1 MALKAQ
7 GGLGEHPE
15 SGLSTPRI
23 RLLTAV
29 AVTAVALLAVSS
41 ARLAAADTVP
51 KPPHVWLDADRE
63 SLPFQGKAEIEDFL
77 RGARVVG
84 REEIGVGINRL
95 DRLLVERDG
104 VRAHAIFRTVDEVD
118 ERLRMGDRLYMRF
131 KDSWS
136 GECAAY
142 AVAQLFGIDNVPP
155 TVERD
160 LDSRRGSLQIWVE
173 KARDPASEGFSP
185 PSAIAWVQQT
195 WGMIVF
201 DNLVFNADR
210 NAGNVLAGQH
220 YRLWLIDHTRAFQ
233 PVAELLSPEK
243 VVRLRRRAWTRL
255 LEISGEELADATR
268 EFLDPDQVGA
278 LKERRRL
285 LVEHIQGLIDERGED
300 AVLY

>member
-7 GGLGEHPE
+7 GGFGEQPA
-15 SGLSTPRI
+15 SDLSTPRI

-29 AVTAVALLAVSS
+29 AVTAVALLAVPG
-41 ARLAAADTVP
+41 ARRAAADTVP
-51 KPPHVWLDADRE
+51 RPPHVWLGADGE
-63 SLPFQGKAEIEDFL
+63 PLPFQGKAEIEAFL
-77 RGARVVG
+77 RDARVVG
-84 REEIGVGINRL
+84 REEIGVGINQL
-95 DRLLVERDG
+95 DRLVVERDG

-118 ERLRMGDRLYMRF
+118 ERIRMGDRLYMRF

-155 TVERD
+155 TVKREM
-160 LDSRRGSLQIWVE
+160 DSQQGSLQIWVE
-173 KARDPASEGFSP
+173 NARDPASEDFSP

-195 WGMIVF
+195 WGMTLF

-210 NAGNVLAGQH
+210 NVGNVLAGQD
-220 YRLWLIDHTRAFQ
+220 YRLWGIDHTRAFQ
-233 PVAELLSPEK
+233 PKAELLSSEE
-243 VVRLRRRAWTRL
+243 VARLSRKIWTRL
-255 LEISGEELADATR
+255 LEISGEDLANATR